1 MARRDSSLVIYFFL
15 ICARLLFTGATLG
28 QTRPAYVGSDAC
40 VACHEEPAG
49 SIAASAHGK
58 LAEESAPARRGCEAC
73 HGPGGKHVNSGGDK
87 SLLFSFQ
94 EAAAEDI
101 RARCGACHES
111 DAAAAH
117 NHPRTT
123 CLSCHAAHH
132 YRDKKFLLVKAT
144 PQLCTECHDRR

>member
-1 MARRDSSLVIYFFL
+1 MARRDFSLAPFLFL
-15 ICARLLFTGATLG
+15 ICASLLLAGAALG
-28 QTRPAYVGSDAC
+28 QRRPDYAGSDAC
-40 VACHEEPAG
+40 VACHEEAAD
-49 SIAASAHGK
+49 SIAASAHRK

-117 NHPRTT
+117 THRTT

-132 YRDKKFLLVKAT
+132 YREKKFLLVKAT
-144 PQLCTECHDRR
+144 PQLCTECHERR